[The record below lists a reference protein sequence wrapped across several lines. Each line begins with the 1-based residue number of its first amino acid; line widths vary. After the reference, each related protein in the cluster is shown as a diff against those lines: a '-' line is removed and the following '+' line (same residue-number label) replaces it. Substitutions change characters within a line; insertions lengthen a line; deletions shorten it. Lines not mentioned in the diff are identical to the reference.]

1 MSITEDASITKDS
14 SIAEDA
20 PTSAPREA
28 VCHSVQE
35 WLDLEKRPVPPSL
48 RKKSWVDMGT
58 ADLSKDRYLTREWH
72 DREVEKMWKK
82 VWQMACRA
90 DDIPEVGDTFVYEVA
105 HLSIIVTRVEAP
117 GGSGHGIKAYINA
130 CPHRG
135 TQLRTVESGNVP
147 EFRCQYHG
155 MCWNL
160 DGSFESAPCEWDMT
174 HVDRSRF
181 GLSDVQADVWQG
193 FVFVNMDLE
202 APPLLEYLGGIVE
215 HCDDIARPPLRD
227 RFKAAHVAKV
237 VDCNWKLP
245 QDAFIE
251 AYHLMAT
258 HPEIINFTCD
268 SDTEYDIYPGEP
280 HWSRQIS
287 PVGQPSA
294 HAGPGIIDQDVID
307 GFLTQSTMPAKNT
320 FVDTETGQLKAVE
333 NVTAHE
339 VLADLMRSTFKEKI
353 GFDASGLTD
362 CEVVDGIGYNVFPNL
377 QPWFGVSVPFVFR
390 SRPYGDDPHKC
401 VLDIMLLFPVPDGME
416 KPPSCPIHW
425 LEPEDSWLEAP
436 EIGEPLCI
444 AMDQD
449 EANWGPMM
457 KGMRT
462 ATKPGLTLVNYQE
475 SRIRHYNQ
483 TLDWY
488 LAQ

>member
-1 MSITEDASITKDS
+1 VQAGRDLNQ
-14 SIAEDA
+14 
-20 PTSAPREA
+20 PREA
-28 VCHSVQE
+28 VTHSVQE

-48 RKKSWVDMGT
+48 RKKSFVDMGT
-58 ADLSKDRYLTREWH
+58 EDLSIDRYLSRDWH

-82 VWQMACRA
+82 VWQVACRA

-105 HLSIIVTRVEAP
+105 HLSIIVVRAAADEIRAHV
-117 GGSGHGIKAYINA
+117 NA

-135 TQLRTVESGNVP
+135 TQLRTTETSNVP

-174 HVDRSRF
+174 HVDRSKF
-181 GLSDVQADVWQG
+181 GLSPVHAEVWQG
-193 FVFVNMDLE
+193 FVFVNMDPD
-202 APPLLEYLGGIVE
+202 AVPLAEYLGGIVE
-215 HCDDIARPPLRD
+215 HHDDIARPPLGERY
-227 RFKAAHVAKV
+227 KAAHVAKV

-245 QDAFIE
+245 LDAFIE

-287 PVGQPSA
+287 PVGQPSS

-333 NVTAHE
+333 DVTAHE
-339 VLADLMRSTFKEKI
+339 VLADLMRSTFMEKV
-353 GFDASGLTD
+353 GFDASQLTD
-362 CEVVDGIGYNVFPNL
+362 CEVVDGIGYNIFPNL
-377 QPWFGVSVPFVFR
+377 QPWFGISVPFIFR

-401 VLDIMLLFPVPDGME
+401 VLDIMLLFPVPAGMD

-425 LEPEDSWLEAP
+425 LEPGDSWLEAP

-462 ATKPGLTLVNYQE
+462 SVKPGVTLVNYQE

-483 TLDWY
+483 TLDAY
-488 LAQ
+488 LAR